1 MENLITVYKSDY
13 YISWEMTKTEVTPPR
28 TVSHFEIEF
37 YTTSGNTSVIN
48 GVKYPQEKNNILIA
62 RPGDIRYS
70 IDRFECFCL
79 HFSTESNSITDAI
92 AHLPHVFKPHAVKK
106 IAEVFQDLTNACSS
120 RATGAQLLVQAKSL
134 ELISILSNEHCELP
148 AYKYSKYSKNIAD
161 ACEFMAKFFDTNIT
175 LEDIAKAANLSPG
188 FFHSTFKL
196 AKQKT
201 PREYLLQIRLSMS
214 KNLLRNTGK
223 SLSEIAFLC
232 GFESQAY
239 FSYVF
244 KKETGLS
251 PKKYRTMQQL
261 II

>member
-13 YISWEMTKTEVTPPR
+13 YNSWEMTHAKSTIPR
-28 TVSHFEIEF
+28 TVSHYEIEF

-48 GVKYPQEKNNILIA
+48 GVKYPQEKNSILIA
-62 RPGDIRYS
+62 KPGDIRYS
-70 IDRFECFCL
+70 IDRFECYCL
-79 HFSTESNSITDAI
+79 HFSTETNSITDTI
-92 AHLPHVFKPHAVKK
+92 AHLPHVFKPHAIEK
-106 IAEVFQDLTNACSS
+106 IAEVFKALINAYSS
-120 RATGAQLLVQAKSL
+120 RAAGAQLLVQAKSL
-134 ELISILSNEHCELP
+134 ELISILANEHCDLP
-148 AYKYSKYSKNIAD
+148 AYQYSKYSKNISD
-161 ACEFMAKFFDTNIT
+161 ACEYMAKFFDKNIT
-175 LEDIAKAANLSPG
+175 LEDIAKVANLSPG
-188 FFHSTFKL
+188 FFHSIFKL

-201 PREYLLQIRLSMS
+201 PRKYLLQIRLSMS
-214 KNLLRNTGK
+214 KNLLRNSEK
-223 SLSEIAFLC
+223 PLSEIAILC